1 MMMMNFLRLCSLALL
16 CLSSAFAWI
25 GNHQSV
31 SSRPS
36 TQLFGVETIS
46 LQSLVNHEEDG
57 TRMAESIAKWLDSEV
72 RLTSIMDRSSFYVQY
87 IAARFAHTVYAS
99 TFILM

>member
-25 GNHQSV
+25 GNHQSIR
-31 SSRPS
+31 SRPS

-46 LQSLVNHEEDG
+46 LLSLVNHEEDG
-57 TRMAESIAKWLDSEV
+57 TLMAESIAKWLDSEV
-72 RLTSIMDRSSFYVQY
+72 RLTNTMDRSFYVQY

-99 TFILM
+99 PFILM